1 MVLVLALMTASYFAV
16 VLWVRR
22 GTRTARAVAEAPGLA
37 LLPAEDQPPVSAVGW
52 PPGGARFTAYVDDG
66 FAALDAYLQ
75 EGFAA

>member
-1 MVLVLALMTASYFAV
+1 
-16 VLWVRR
+16 
-22 GTRTARAVAEAPGLA
+22 
-37 LLPAEDQPPVSAVGW
+37 VSAVGW